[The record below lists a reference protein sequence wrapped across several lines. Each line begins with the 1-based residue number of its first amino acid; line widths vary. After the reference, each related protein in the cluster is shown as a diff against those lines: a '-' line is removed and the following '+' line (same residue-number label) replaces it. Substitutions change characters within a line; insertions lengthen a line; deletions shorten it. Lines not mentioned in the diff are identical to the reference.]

1 MSHTFDSLQHGIQLI
16 VDNVEPKE
24 GKAAWVDDLIIQVKE
39 VIEQL
44 HDISHAHEDW
54 LNHGPRL
61 GRSLRLLDTCIKYP
75 DDDER
80 LEWIRRWVEV
90 YND

>member
-39 VIEQL
+39 VIEEL
-44 HDISHAHEDW
+44 HDVSHAHEDW
-54 LNHGPRL
+54 LNRGPRL
-61 GRSLRLLDTCIKYP
+61 GRSVRLLDACIKYP
-75 DDDER
+75 DDER

-90 YND
+90 YNG